1 MSDLRTNVL
10 VVEDDATLRTL
21 LSAVLS
27 RSGYVVRSSHDGFSA
42 LKKIRSEMPDI
53 VLSDLFMPGM
63 SGFEFLSVVR
73 RRYPSLRA
81 VAMSSAYS
89 GKTVPTGIAA
99 DAFYEKASNVLSL
112 LEIVAR
118 IDEYRRGHAEQ
129 SPALSPIWIAEVQE
143 SVDGRCV
150 VLSCT
155 ECMRTFSAPLDQHV
169 TVVYRA
175 YCPFCSMPTL
185 YALVDRATPEA
196 G

>member
-118 IDEYRRGHAEQ
+118 IDEYRAMRNSPPPCLLSGSQRYRRASTAAAWFCPAQNACGHSQ
-129 SPALSPIWIAEVQE
+129 RHSI
-143 SVDGRCV
+143 
-150 VLSCT
+150 
-155 ECMRTFSAPLDQHV
+155 
-169 TVVYRA
+169 
-175 YCPFCSMPTL
+175 SM
-185 YALVDRATPEA
+185 
-196 G
+196 